1 MVTGRKD
8 KSTEI
13 EISDYG
19 CRTERRNS
27 RIVWQLFVPFFWRN
41 FLMENIISR
50 ELYSSQKDRM
60 MYYEKEQKT
69 KIRI

>member
-1 MVTGRKD
+1 MKTLSLNLQDIKEKD

-27 RIVWQLFVPFFWRN
+27 RIVWQLFCSI
-41 FLMENIISR
+41 L
-50 ELYSSQKDRM
+50 L
-60 MYYEKEQKT
+60 EKFSDGKHHKGLKEK
-69 KIRI
+69 R